1 MVKCSILLSCPCL
14 HVRSFPFLLSA
25 SPASSILRRSTSLRS
40 DTNLTALR
48 PGVATASLPPPD
60 RCRPCASCRSPSWS
74 LRALRRFVAGA
85 ATCAPARLAPRSHAH
100 WVYLPSSAASSE
112 FCTPSTLSSAS
123 CRPALFRAGTV
134 LGLPHLRR
142 FLPAR
147 SLEDLSA
154 LDVLHAVSRLRAAAP
169 RILAS
174 GGCVVAA
181 SRG

>member
-1 MVKCSILLSCPCL
+1 MVKCSILLSCPCP
-14 HVRSFPFLLSA
+14 HVRSLPSCSL
-25 SPASSILRRSTSLRS
+25 PAPLARSCAGAHHCALTP
-40 DTNLTALR
+40 DLTALR
-48 PGVATASLPPPD
+48 PGVATASLPPLD

-112 FCTPSTLSSAS
+112 FRTPSTLSSAS

-147 SLEDLSA
+147 SPEDLSA
-154 LDVLHAVSRLRAAAP
+154 LDVLLAVSRLRAAAP

-174 GGCVVAA
+174 GRCVAAA
-181 SRG
+181 SRV